1 MCNLTLIE
9 LTTVYSMYVYSMY
22 IKATEEYLPL
32 TMCGFIKLKIF
43 QLEEF
48 KIEQP
53 VDAQA
58 VWHDKKQF
66 MVCILL

>member
-1 MCNLTLIE
+1 
-9 LTTVYSMYVYSMY
+9 MY